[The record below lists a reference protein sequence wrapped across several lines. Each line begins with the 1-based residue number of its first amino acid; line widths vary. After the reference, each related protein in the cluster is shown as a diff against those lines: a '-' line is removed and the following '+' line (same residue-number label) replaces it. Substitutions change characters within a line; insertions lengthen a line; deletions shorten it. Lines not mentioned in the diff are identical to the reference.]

1 MRVQT
6 MNKKLVSMNV
16 ELNEICGEFKLKLE
30 NFIRKQH
37 PSRVDVIVDCDEVLI
52 QTGELLSNELLE
64 SVQNEFFL
72 ELSTGE
78 LLRNAD
84 GDILNMTYI
93 FKHKKTV

>member
-6 MNKKLVSMNV
+6 MNKKLVSMDV

-37 PSRVDVIVDCDEVLI
+37 PSRVDIIVDCSEVLV

-64 SVQNEFFL
+64 SIQNEFFL

-78 LLRNAD
+78 LTRNAD
-84 GDILNMTYI
+84 GDILNMTYV
-93 FKHKKTV
+93 FTHKKLL

>member
-6 MNKKLVSMNV
+6 MNKKLVRMND

-30 NFIRKQH
+30 NFIRRSH
-37 PSRVDVIVDCDEVLI
+37 PSRVDIIVDCSEVLI
-52 QTGELLSNELLE
+52 QTGELFSNDLLS
-64 SVQNEFFL
+64 SVQDEFFL

-84 GDILNMTYI
+84 GELLNMTYI

>member
-52 QTGELLSNELLE
+52 QTGVLLSNELLE

-93 FKHKKTV
+93 FNHKKLL